1 MHFWLYSRLQ
11 FLQLNVYFSLF
22 SAMYSL
28 KNEPETHF
36 PSNNV
41 TFRGTGM
48 CLVRC
53 VTCAKFWAGLTHRQT
68 IFLFC
73 QEYTSRLTVVLI
85 YRKWKTYCFITLG
98 ADDNLFRFSSLMLS
112 HCAIFLWT
120 LIIQHVFFFFSF
132 RWFPFLPHWSSPF
145 LHFDFHFDHMSVFF
159 TFRGCA
165 WSWVMTALGAPHWD
179 FQGNSNTLWCRRIAW
194 LLIIETQNQDRK

>member
-1 MHFWLYSRLQ
+1 
-11 FLQLNVYFSLF
+11 
-22 SAMYSL
+22 MYSL

-85 YRKWKTYCFITLG
+85 YRKWKGYCFITLG
-98 ADDNLFRFSSLMLS
+98 ADDNLFRFSSLLLS

-120 LIIQHVFFFFSF
+120 LIIQHVFFFFF
-132 RWFPFLPHWSSPF
+132 LLDGFPFF
-145 LHFDFHFDHMSVFF
+145 LTGAVHFSIL
-159 TFRGCA
+159 TFILIT
-165 WSWVMTALGAPHWD
+165 WVYFSHSEAVLGH
-179 FQGNSNTLWCRRIAW
+179 
-194 LLIIETQNQDRK
+194 E

>member
-1 MHFWLYSRLQ
+1 MQFWLYSRLQ

-85 YRKWKTYCFITLG
+85 YRKWKSYCFITLG
-98 ADDNLFRFSSLMLS
+98 ADDNLSGFLLWCWATALFS
-112 HCAIFLWT
+112 CGLW
-120 LIIQHVFFFFSF
+120 LYSMCFFFFLLDG
-132 RWFPFLPHWSSPF
+132 FPFF
-145 LHFDFHFDHMSVFF
+145 LTGAVHFSIL
-159 TFRGCA
+159 TFILIT
-165 WSWVMTALGAPHWD
+165 WVYFSHSEAVLGH
-179 FQGNSNTLWCRRIAW
+179 
-194 LLIIETQNQDRK
+194 E